1 MPEAIEMRP
10 EGVELEVNDDMTKA
24 LEAAVSP
31 EEIKQIIA
39 QEAAKQNIV
48 IPRDN
53 KGRFVPV
60 AEKKETAPADKKDDE
75 TFVYSDDFSI
85 GGKDYHFEGDSPAD
99 INRQVKAAIAA
110 HENATK
116 PVQQQTATVDGAKA
130 KQDELLALQLD
141 VMSGKITMD
150 EYIVKSGAVDK
161 YLQSKGINTSELK
174 ELVDEKKNA
183 KEVGSWEAATAEFL
197 KLEGNDWPGGDQN
210 LKVMGYKLAELGLNG
225 KPSADSLQKAY
236 DAMKAD
242 NMVFAVA
249 PPAEEPKLKKKAASS
264 SAFGVSGGDSRRDA
278 AQVHTSAVV
287 PTITPD
293 MSPRDIMEAFKAA
306 AQAQGIHPDELIR
319 QAQR

>member
-110 HENATK
+110 HEKHA
-116 PVQQQTATVDGAKA
+116 DHEG
-130 KQDELLALQLD
+130 
-141 VMSGKITMD
+141 
-150 EYIVKSGAVDK
+150 
-161 YLQSKGINTSELK
+161 
-174 ELVDEKKNA
+174 
-183 KEVGSWEAATAEFL
+183 GSIR
-197 KLEGNDWPGGDQN
+197 
-210 LKVMGYKLAELGLNG
+210 NG
-225 KPSADSLQKAY
+225 RIHRQ
-236 DAMKAD
+236 
-242 NMVFAVA
+242 VWRCRQ
-249 PPAEEPKLKKKAASS
+249 
-264 SAFGVSGGDSRRDA
+264 VS
-278 AQVHTSAVV
+278 
-287 PTITPD
+287 P
-293 MSPRDIMEAFKAA
+293 E
-306 AQAQGIHPDELIR
+306 
-319 QAQR
+319 QRHQH